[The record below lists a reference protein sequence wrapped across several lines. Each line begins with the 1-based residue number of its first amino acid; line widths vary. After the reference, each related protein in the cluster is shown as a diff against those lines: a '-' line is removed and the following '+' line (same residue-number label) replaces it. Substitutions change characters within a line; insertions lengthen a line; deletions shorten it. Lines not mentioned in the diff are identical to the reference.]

1 MHFSCNNY
9 ETLSSFLPALSEC
22 WQRLGGAGLFHKSFT
37 AQPLLRCLAGLYH
50 QRAVASPLAGVRG
63 CWMSP
68 CLRGYSPPCLGS
80 GIVVCKLGGRP
91 WPCPGPA
98 WTLVKLLQN
107 SSCGLSA
114 STSTRWQK
122 AWCSDI
128 HRSSGSF
135 PEQAS
140 MIKVN
145 WASLPG
151 GPDPR
156 ARGTGDTGL
165 VSRALM
171 VARGN
176 NEEGSHSCFLR
187 EFSKNSKWL
196 PEHSSFINRQYSIS

>member
-1 MHFSCNNY
+1 
-9 ETLSSFLPALSEC
+9 
-22 WQRLGGAGLFHKSFT
+22 
-37 AQPLLRCLAGLYH
+37 
-50 QRAVASPLAGVRG
+50 
-63 CWMSP
+63 
-68 CLRGYSPPCLGS
+68 
-80 GIVVCKLGGRP
+80 
-91 WPCPGPA
+91 
-98 WTLVKLLQN
+98 
-107 SSCGLSA
+107 
-114 STSTRWQK
+114 
-122 AWCSDI
+122 
-128 HRSSGSF
+128 
-135 PEQAS
+135 